1 MGQVPL
7 FWDVDE
13 LLGEPGIGITA
24 ASLAKEAGCD
34 NFEPRSCKWILEGEG
49 EISDIN
55 EIVAVVAAVSYC
67 AFYLAER
74 SIWGRNA
81 ESWAEKMKAEGPPK
95 VLRALVNWVIGI
107 TLVLIQP
114 SVCVAGWVLCAVAL
128 LATGATLKGDA
139 DKSVVYTGASVDNPA
154 CAHSFCR

>member
-74 SIWGRNA
+74 SISFVRYVGTYQSCMVSQLRIIIDFIKIGDLGVARFMSTNTAMA
-81 ESWAEKMKAEGPPK
+81 E
-95 VLRALVNWVIGI
+95 
-107 TLVLIQP
+107 T
-114 SVCVAGWVLCAVAL
+114 
-128 LATGATLKGDA
+128 
-139 DKSVVYTGASVDNPA
+139 VVGTP
-154 CAHSFCR
+154 